1 MIATIINCL
10 LIVLGSACG
19 LLLKGKLPQRFLTVL
34 IQALGLCV
42 VSIGVTSAIGTQNTL
57 CVVVCLVLG
66 TILGEAIDIEKRL
79 DTIGESLRSRFEK
92 NAEGKSTFTEGFV
105 SASVLFCVGA
115 MAIVGSINAGIHGDY
130 SVLISKS
137 VIDGVI
143 AVNMATALGVGVA
156 FSAVP
161 ILIYQGGLTLLAG
174 LVAPYLQEVVIT
186 EMSAVGGVI
195 IMGIG
200 LNMLDLPKIKLRVG
214 NMLPA
219 IFLPLAYLPL
229 AEFMTQIL
237 HNIGTKF

>member
-10 LIVLGSACG
+10 LIVLGSALG

-34 IQALGLCV
+34 TQALGLCV
-42 VSIGVTSAIGTQNTL
+42 VSIGMTSAIATNNTL
-57 CVVVCLVLG
+57 CVVVCLVIG

-79 DTIGESLRSRFEK
+79 DSVGESLRARFEK
-92 NAEGKSTFTEGFV
+92 NSDGNSTFTEGFV

-115 MAIVGSINAGIHGDY
+115 MAIVGAINAGIHGDY

-137 VIDGVI
+137 VIDGVTS
-143 AVNMATALGVGVA
+143 VSMTTALGIGVA
-156 FSAVP
+156 FSAIP

-174 LVAPYLQEVVIT
+174 LVAPFLQEAAIT
-186 EMSAVGGVI
+186 EMSAVGGCI
-195 IMGIG
+195 ILGIG
-200 LNMLDLPKIKLRVG
+200 LNMLDLPKVKLRVG

-229 AEFMTQIL
+229 AEFLTQIF
-237 HNIGTKF
+237 HNIGA